1 MNVNLETRYL
11 GLELRNPLVISACP
25 LTGKL
30 DTLRRLE
37 EAVEQDQALGARLG
51 QPERHVG

>member
-37 EAVEQDQALGARLG
+37 DAGAAA
-51 QPERHVG
+51 PCS